1 MLCLRVKMVSI
12 ILSTKLCII
21 QFCPKVLAFVKS
33 DLTSHPEV
41 AIFLRGI
48 LSKYLPEKLKAWDG
62 RGGGGGE
69 KTCISEN
76 VCPFYTKFCTVLT
89 VCNKS

>member
-21 QFCPKVLAFVKS
+21 QFYSKVLAFVKS
-33 DLTSHPEV
+33 DLTSHPQV

-62 RGGGGGE
+62 GWGE
-69 KTCISEN
+69 GVKKHVSQKMFVHFTRN
-76 VCPFYTKFCTVLT
+76 FVLY
-89 VCNKS
+89 

>member
-1 MLCLRVKMVSI
+1 MLCLRMKMASI

-21 QFCPKVLAFVKS
+21 QFYAKVLAFVKS
-33 DLTSHPEV
+33 DLTSHPQV

-62 RGGGGGE
+62 GWGGGKNMYLRKCLSILHE
-69 KTCISEN
+69 ILYCIDSMQ
-76 VCPFYTKFCTVLT
+76 
-89 VCNKS
+89 

>member
-1 MLCLRVKMVSI
+1 MLCLRMKMASI

-21 QFCPKVLAFVKS
+21 QFYAKVLAFVKS
-33 DLTSHPEV
+33 DLTSHPQV

-48 LSKYLPEKLKAWDG
+48 LSKYLPEKLKAWD
-62 RGGGGGE
+62 RGWGEGG